1 MGGSGRDREQD
12 PVTRIY
18 FYTLMLLVAC
28 KGRQGTVMN
37 EPVAEVSRPA
47 WVLARPVD
55 DLDYIGIGSCPK
67 ARADYQESA
76 KKNALN
82 DLSSEISVRVEGNS
96 LLSSLDSRTRFTE
109 TYQSNIRTT
118 SNEQLEG
125 FEMVDSWQDARE
137 YWVYYRL
144 DKSVH
149 ARIKAE
155 RKEKALAIARD
166 GFGRA
171 QERLAAGDLKGAF
184 DQDLRALI
192 AMKEYWGENDQVTVG
207 DRQVPLANAI
217 FADLQRLTSSVRFAP
232 LPERC
237 LLDYSD
243 RFAREMLITASF
255 SDGTLARR
263 LVQLPVTFSW
273 PGTSGRVSESRGTDE
288 EGHVRA
294 TVKHVEMNGAT
305 ADLLVRLNMDE
316 MVSPELDPVFV
327 RPVVSSLTVPEV
339 HVPIDLTMPRLH
351 VTSNETNLGQPVSA
365 GIAIGIKEELTAKGF
380 RIVGRP
386 ADADLLLDLR
396 ASTREGGQSNGFF
409 TTLLDVTW
417 SFRDRRTNDVVV
429 EGGRQGVKGI
439 QLDHVK
445 AGLDAYKKA
454 GNDLRKELVSS
465 MLNTLL

>member
-82 DLSSEISVRVEGNS
+82 DLASEISVRVEGNS

-217 FADLQRLTSSVRFAP
+217 FADLQRLTPSAAP
-232 LPERC
+232 
-237 LLDYSD
+237 
-243 RFAREMLITASF
+243 
-255 SDGTLARR
+255 G
-263 LVQLPVTFSW
+263 
-273 PGTSGRVSESRGTDE
+273 
-288 EGHVRA
+288 
-294 TVKHVEMNGAT
+294 
-305 ADLLVRLNMDE
+305 
-316 MVSPELDPVFV
+316 
-327 RPVVSSLTVPEV
+327 
-339 HVPIDLTMPRLH
+339 
-351 VTSNETNLGQPVSA
+351 
-365 GIAIGIKEELTAKGF
+365 
-380 RIVGRP
+380 
-386 ADADLLLDLR
+386 
-396 ASTREGGQSNGFF
+396 
-409 TTLLDVTW
+409 
-417 SFRDRRTNDVVV
+417 
-429 EGGRQGVKGI
+429 
-439 QLDHVK
+439 
-445 AGLDAYKKA
+445 
-454 GNDLRKELVSS
+454 
-465 MLNTLL
+465 